1 MTYKEI
7 AEKNGTATDMA
18 LANAFFEFCRKS
30 NYQELSRTQKREF
43 LYKLLEQK
51 NNIALE
57 ENTGILSFIP
67 KNKQEYADIIK
78 SITNDLNRNLKP
90 LSSSELDLF

>member
-1 MTYKEI
+1 
-7 AEKNGTATDMA
+7 MA

-57 ENTGILSFIP
+57 ENTEILSFIP
-67 KNKQEYADIIK
+67 KNKQE
-78 SITNDLNRNLKP
+78 
-90 LSSSELDLF
+90 